1 MPQKALIKCFLIG
14 WFSLCSAV
22 VFAQLPDTSARKLPF
37 QIEPSTGNP
46 YNLPVDSNSK
56 YFDRQETSGKA
67 KGNQWIDWS
76 NLPYFMDDLMFIGS
90 LNRTG
95 LHYSNEFRNLR
106 VANGYTL
113 GFEIY
118 YPLLPKAF
126 LHYGL
131 SMSQNSFEHN
141 GIAVRLRQLNLPFI
155 MAYELPVLRAFDF
168 RFLLGGQMS
177 LFRCGDYRWPT
188 TFIPNNDVFW
198 FNDNNFQALDLGMCF
213 GLSMEYNNFY
223 GRLRNY
229 TGTRKLDPAD
239 TGMINSWHIELG
251 YFPFRKLRSTR

>member
-1 MPQKALIKCFLIG
+1 MPYQALIKCFLFG
-14 WFSLCSAV
+14 WFGLCSVTA
-22 VFAQLPDTSARKLPF
+22 FAQLPDTSARKLTNQF
-37 QIEPSTGNP
+37 EPSTGNP
-46 YNLPVDSNSK
+46 YNLPVDSSSK
-56 YFDRQETSGKA
+56 YFERQVTTTKA

-131 SMSQNSFEHN
+131 SMSRNTFEHN

-155 MAYELPVLRAFDF
+155 MAYELPVFRDFDF

-177 LFRCGDYRWPT
+177 FFRRGDYEWPNT
-188 TFIPNNDVFW
+188 GTPDFNLFW
-198 FNDNNFQALDLGMCF
+198 FEGRDFQSFDLGMCF

-223 GRLRNY
+223 GRLRNF

-251 YFPFRKLRSTR
+251 YFPFRKLRSMR